1 MRELVKIKFGSHLY
15 GTSTPASDLDFKGV
29 HVPERRDI
37 LLGRVKPA
45 LSTKR
50 AKAEGEKNVAGEID
64 SESYSLLRF
73 LQLAAEGQTVAMDV
87 LFAPSWADVEPC
99 APEWSEVRAN
109 RHRLLTRRSA
119 AFVGYCRQQANKYGI
134 KGSRVAAARKAL
146 DVLKCGMIDQGAT
159 AKLQTLAHVLPELKA
174 STEHVDIIDIEQISG
189 EQIAHLEVC
198 NRKMS
203 YRANIKSA
211 VDIVQRLVDEYG
223 ARALAAER
231 HEGIDWKALSHAVR
245 VGREA
250 LELLGTGNITFPLPD
265 AEHILKIKKAELP
278 YKAVAEEIENLLTEV
293 EAAALTSKLPEQPDM
308 AWIEDF
314 VSAVYMTSIVDRGR
328 GMSGRAGLSL
338 YYASGS

>member
-15 GTSTPASDLDFKGV
+15 GTDTPASDLDFKAV
-29 HVPERRDI
+29 HVPDGRDI
-37 LLGRVKPA
+37 LLGLAKGA
-45 LSTKR
+45 ISTKR
-50 AKAEGEKNVAGEID
+50 EKAEGEKNVAGEVD
-64 SESYSLLRF
+64 SESYSLYRF

-87 LFAPSWADVEPC
+87 LFAPAWADVEPC
-99 APEWSEVRAN
+99 AWEWQEVRAN

-134 KGSRVAAARKAL
+134 KGSRVSAARKTL
-146 DVLKCGMIDQGAT
+146 EVLKLGMIDNGAT

-174 STEHVDIIDIEQISG
+174 STEHVDILDIEQISG

-203 YRANIKSA
+203 YRASIKGA

-223 ARALAAER
+223 ARALSAER

-250 LELLGTGNITFPLPD
+250 LELLSTGNITFPLPD
-265 AEHILKIKKAELP
+265 RAHILAIKKAELP
-278 YKAVAEEIENLLTEV
+278 YRAVAEEIETLLTDV
-293 EAAALTSKLPEQPDM
+293 ERAAETSALPDAPDM
-308 AWIEDF
+308 DWVEDF
-314 VSAVYMTSIVDRGR
+314 TCAVYKASI
-328 GMSGRAGLSL
+328 
-338 YYASGS
+338 